1 MIENCKRS
9 SLFFFF
15 TYKHYPFAETR
26 DCNKTWIFNVN
37 NLLHVCRSFQLSL
50 PPSKNY
56 RVSMEQ
62 KKTCFE
68 RSLFTNHLGGKW
80 PWTRLA
86 YNLAYCFFS
95 SWFVKLSNGE
105 SNFENKPPSRWPWH
119 FEKLCQVF
127 SGDKTPLSPQSI
139 NIGIDWKAWSLNDAL
154 VKHIK
159 TCFTWIVRLKH
170 GIVPHQHHFISCQT
184 GTTKK
189 KKKKKFV
196 EDCYWR

>member
-1 MIENCKRS
+1 MIENCKR
-9 SLFFFF
+9 
-15 TYKHYPFAETR
+15 HYPFAETR
-26 DCNKTWIFNVN
+26 DCNKTWIFNVY
-37 NLLHVCRSFQLSL
+37 NLLHVCRSLQPSL
-50 PPSKNY
+50 PVKTIELVWS
-56 RVSMEQ
+56 R
-62 KKTCFE
+62 KKLAL
-68 RSLFTNHLGGKW
+68 SVALFTNHLGGKW

-189 KKKKKFV
+189 KKINKFV